1 MGTCDER
8 SIVNSAGACKASR
21 VPDEGGTLHL
31 ASLSFDREWQALS
44 DREGR
49 LLPAPKQPKYCVDPR
64 DNGNTALVFPA
75 LSRSLRNVGC
85 RVFRPASVAY
95 DSRPRIRQLFVS
107 LPNAPAVNMFS
118 PTPHLLA
125 LSLRLL
131 LSLSLSF
138 HSSAGL
144 WGTPSPNAGTPLTP
158 FARVILAC
166 TLRVVGRPCDE
177 VRRVQGR

>member
-49 LLPAPKQPKYCVDPR
+49 LLPAPKQPKYCVHPR

-125 LSLRLL
+125 LSP
-131 LSLSLSF
+131 SLTISLALVPFVCRSLGNAF
-138 HSSAGL
+138 AKRGYPFDAFCEGHIGVHVSGR
-144 WGTPSPNAGTPLTP
+144 WSPL
-158 FARVILAC
+158 
-166 TLRVVGRPCDE
+166 
-177 VRRVQGR
+177 